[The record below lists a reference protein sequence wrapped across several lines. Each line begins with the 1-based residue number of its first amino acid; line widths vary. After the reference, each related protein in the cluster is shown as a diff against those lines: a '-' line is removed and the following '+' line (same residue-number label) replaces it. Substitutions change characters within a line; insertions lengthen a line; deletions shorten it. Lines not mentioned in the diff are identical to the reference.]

1 LEGWKV
7 KRETREM
14 VTPNRKISGKDYY
27 QIFTSIFMV
36 ILGAIIL
43 FRSMGHSIRI
53 MPLLVGMGFLA
64 LGIYRLSFVARYF
77 KERGKWR

>member
-1 LEGWKV
+1 LEDRKV
-7 KRETREM
+7 KRKTREM

-43 FRSMGHSIRI
+43 FRSMSHSAVI
-53 MPLLVGMGFLA
+53 MPLLVGVGFLA
-64 LGIYRLSFVARYF
+64 LGVYRLIFVVRYF
-77 KERGKWR
+77 KERRKWR